1 MILADLV
8 LCASC
13 HFCIAG
19 FITAGCAMIPFGAGL
34 GWRWVPPQPR

>member
-1 MILADLV
+1 MLADLV
-8 LCASC
+8 LFI